1 MLYEL
6 DVLNRPHFIKISQLY
21 SNVPYHQW
29 SKSPLLDM
37 SIFDKLNNKPRSEA
51 KKGCHIFYFLKY
63 MQGVIQGAWFES
75 NNFYCKRNE

>member
-6 DVLNRPHFIKISQLY
+6 SVLNPPHFVKISQLY

-37 SIFDKLNNKPRSEA
+37 SIFNKLNNKPKSEA
-51 KKGCHIFYFLKY
+51 KQGCHIFYFLKD
-63 MQGVIQGAWFES
+63 MQGVIQGPWFES
-75 NNFYCKRNE
+75 SNFYYKRNE